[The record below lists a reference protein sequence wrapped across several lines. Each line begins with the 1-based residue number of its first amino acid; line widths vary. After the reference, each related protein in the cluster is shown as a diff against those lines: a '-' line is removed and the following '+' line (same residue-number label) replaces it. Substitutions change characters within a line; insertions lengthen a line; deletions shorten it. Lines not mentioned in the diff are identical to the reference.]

1 MRSIQRLLGALKQDS
16 ALCAKQPFKHLFQSL
31 PSVPPVVDWA
41 ELGWR
46 NILERLH
53 SLDSFRN
60 QQKTSASIVNNSCP
74 KISTVLWPR
83 LQLLTFCC
91 WVVLPVAQAGSGAK
105 EHQCLKRR
113 VRFQDPLPPALE
125 QFSWFLTLNEEPEPL
140 LPPTSAV
147 KPRSGGERNRLTK
160 QALHKGFHETFLC
173 FRNSLFCRKVHFS
186 GYLSRLTMGDGL
198 NPFGFL
204 SWKQKL
210 FLPLPYYGWGG
221 KKPQNPCIKT
231 MRIILHNTK
240 VLNLR
245 WHWLSTLKSLQSSV
259 KGSM

>member
-1 MRSIQRLLGALKQDS
+1 M
-16 ALCAKQPFKHLFQSL
+16 
-31 PSVPPVVDWA
+31 DWA

-60 QQKTSASIVNNSCP
+60 QQKTSASILNNSCP

-140 LPPTSAV
+140 LPPTSAA
-147 KPRSGGERNRLTK
+147 KPRSGGERNCLTK
-160 QALHKGFHETFLC
+160 QALHKSFHETFLC

-210 FLPLPYYGWGG
+210 FLPLPYYGWGR